1 MHEEI
6 AEGLK
11 TVQTS
16 AASQAQESVVASLSS
31 AEATVNETATR
42 QTQYMR
48 GVWISCIT
56 LYVVLLSLQSY
67 KSARQRRTLDGE
79 LECVLNE
86 NQGLMQ
92 VWELLSSHSTGK
104 TTTSTTTDT
113 TTDSETMA
121 TSDLEIDTTATPT
134 VLHQSLAERLAE
146 AELGMRL
153 PQQTAIE
160 SSSQQ
165 ETTTTTIAATSHE
178 EKEELQSLFATI
190 LQQEFQDRFQQ
201 QAKDDEQR
209 QKQKQTMKN

>member
-67 KSARQRRTLDGE
+67 KSARQRRTLEGE

-104 TTTSTTTDT
+104 TTTSTDT

-121 TSDLEIDTTATPT
+121 TSDLETDTTATPT
-134 VLHQSLAERLAE
+134 VFHQSLAERLAE

-165 ETTTTTIAATSHE
+165 GTTTTIAATSHE

-209 QKQKQTMKN
+209 QEQT